1 MAIRAIRGATCLT
14 ANNAEE
20 MNEAVAELID
30 HIMMRNEITSAQ
42 VISIFLT
49 GTPDLT
55 CAFPAAGIRIHGL
68 TDVPLMCAQEMDV
81 VGALERVIRIMT
93 HVETE
98 LDRSEVQH
106 VYLRGAEVLRAD
118 LTEKSAEDADVA

>member
-14 ANNAEE
+14 ANNVEE

-30 HIMMRNEITSAQ
+30 QMLHHNEAPPEA

-68 TDVPLMCAQEMDV
+68 TDVPLMCAQEMNVD
-81 VGALERVIRIMT
+81 GALERVVRIMA
-93 HVETE
+93 HIDTE
-98 LDRSEVQH
+98 QSRSEIQH

-118 LTEKSAEDADVA
+118 LTKAQIKDTHGA

>member
-1 MAIRAIRGATCLT
+1 MAIRAIRGATCLA
-14 ANNAEE
+14 ANNVEE

-30 HIMMRNEITSAQ
+30 QMLNLNTVSQ
-42 VISIFLT
+42 DGVISIFLT

-68 TDVPLMCAQEMDV
+68 TDVPLMCAQEMNVD
-81 VGALERVIRIMT
+81 GGLERVIRIMAQ
-93 HVETE
+93 VDTE
-98 LDRSEVQH
+98 RSRAQIQH

-118 LTEKSAEDADVA
+118 LTNAQTKDTHGA